1 MTNLG
6 YPGLP
11 PGHPSGTQWE
21 TADIRPCVLKDGR
34 HILYTDATAKGNS
47 GSPLYIIKE
56 EQSHKKSRVST
67 FIHKTTTSKMSGRG
81 KGRLVKNKSK
91 SHKKA
96 YVIGVHVGGSQDKEN
111 RAVPLALHMPIQ
123 TEFPS

>member
-1 MTNLG
+1 MTTLG

-34 HILYTDATAKGNS
+34 HILYMDATAKGNS

-56 EQSHKKSRVST
+56 EQ
-67 FIHKTTTSKMSGRG
+67 
-81 KGRLVKNKSK
+81 

-111 RAVPLALHMPIQ
+111 RAVPLALHMPIA
-123 TEFPS
+123 TEFPA